1 MKMVIRDYMA
11 AFRLSRIKERYGS
24 NFFGMFYLG
33 IYLVAI
39 MPTAVLGQNG
49 ASKYIAEYYVLVC
62 LLLFCMYSS
71 QLHPIEMSK
80 LLYLCPMSRQERRE
94 YLLKSYL
101 LKIGVIFVAS
111 ALGLI
116 LILNIGKLNLI
127 YATLFLCANMG
138 LAISSSLMNA
148 KRIRACIDK
157 RKSVV
162 MSSGADGRETAAI
175 IVSICLALF
184 LLICVD
190 SQEEMQGVVG
200 VVIALVLL
208 VVELPL
214 VITMLKRVR
223 PTIEQAMNY
232 EN

>member
-1 MKMVIRDYMA
+1 MKMVVRDYMA
-11 AFRLSRIKERYGS
+11 AFRLSKIKERYGN
-24 NFFGMFYLG
+24 NFFGMFYFGL
-33 IYLVAI
+33 YLVVI
-39 MPTAVLGQNG
+39 MPTTVLGQNG

-71 QLHPIEMSK
+71 QLHPIELSK
-80 LLYLCPMSRQERRE
+80 LLYLCPMSRQERRD
-94 YLLKSYL
+94 YLLKSYWF
-101 LKIGVIFVAS
+101 KIGMIFVVS
-111 ALGLI
+111 VLGLI
-116 LILNIGKLNLI
+116 LIGNIEKLNPV
-127 YATLFLCANMG
+127 YAILFLCANMG

-200 VVIALVLL
+200 VVITLVLL

>member
-1 MKMVIRDYMA
+1 MA
-11 AFRLSRIKERYGS
+11 S
-24 NFFGMFYLG
+24 
-33 IYLVAI
+33 V
-39 MPTAVLGQNG
+39 
-49 ASKYIAEYYVLVC
+49 
-62 LLLFCMYSS
+62 
-71 QLHPIEMSK
+71 
-80 LLYLCPMSRQERRE
+80 
-94 YLLKSYL
+94 
-101 LKIGVIFVAS
+101 
-111 ALGLI
+111 LGLI
-116 LILNIGKLNLI
+116 LILNIGKLNLV
-127 YATLFLCANMG
+127 YAALFLCSNMG

-200 VVIALVLL
+200 VVITLVLL